1 MFEHPTEHVRRD
13 QRETHRATA
22 QSALGDEIEISIW
35 DMVAPVSPR
44 EQRARHRR
52 LRAGTQTN
60 RGPARS
66 SRLARFQEL
75 LSASNSAN
83 TNAPRITA
91 SSQEGL
97 IVVMHDNDASSVYLD
112 AQDLAKTERLTFFDP
127 TIQEISQPTALGD
140 VATLAFALETLLE
153 QGAGY
158 VLCESEGNGAFVQV
172 LFDDD
177 RRLRAEVA
185 SNAGLAE
192 HLQLTRAGL
201 ARLRLLGWAPPR
213 AFGEV
218 TFWRPAEIST
228 SSQRDEL
235 ARLLHTVFREVFTL
249 SDGAPLTVTI
259 ENPIDESE
267 DDQ

>member
-1 MFEHPTEHVRRD
+1 M
-13 QRETHRATA
+13 
-22 QSALGDEIEISIW
+22 
-35 DMVAPVSPR
+35 
-44 EQRARHRR
+44 
-52 LRAGTQTN
+52 
-60 RGPARS
+60 
-66 SRLARFQEL
+66 
-75 LSASNSAN
+75 
-83 TNAPRITA
+83 
-91 SSQEGL
+91 
-97 IVVMHDNDASSVYLD
+97 
-112 AQDLAKTERLTFFDP
+112 
-127 TIQEISQPTALGD
+127 
-140 VATLAFALETLLE
+140 LE

-177 RRLRAEVA
+177 RQLRAEVA
-185 SNAGLAE
+185 ANAGLAE

-213 AFGEV
+213 APGEV

-228 SSQRDEL
+228 FSQREEL